1 MADWEFLIQKE
12 GLRAWLPLKPPTAQL
27 KSGRYR
33 VVARSNRV
41 DTEVEV
47 RLTYQSQVQ
56 RLQKWIRHTNEKGS
70 MPVFPYIHLEPG
82 LWEISCSGNLM
93 SELVGDSWKHTV
105 QLQVLPVKSEVEQED
120 EHPAIDLEDS
130 GNVEALPVN
139 WESEFDQPEVEP
151 PDEDP
156 TPELVEGSE
165 AAAVP
170 IGLSLDRRTYIAF
183 PGESIALVGQV
194 YLAEENDRT
203 PESQIEQRV
212 NTYEL
217 LISLR
222 DPENSQTIKEISQL
236 LSFEILPGPFEY
248 SLDLPEECQTRVILG
263 ELQLLDPKLPDS
275 GLSMVTQEFTIAV
288 VVHESI
294 ETISQQRNYVGSI
307 FPEQL
312 ALGKVKS
319 KANSRKFQGQVKPS
333 VNLSF
338 FNLAKDPPQQK
349 HHQSNFQPAPY
360 SPIPDRLYEPD
371 PEKSTRKSP
380 QLPPIGNKSDSPDR
394 PEVESKAKDA
404 NQGDLQRRKPLTLPP
419 IKKPDRP
426 IQYSMESEIVAEE
439 KEGDRSLLSSLDRE
453 FLGLKFQDRFS
464 ERLKILAEDPE
475 ALEILELNP
484 VTNFS
489 EGEDGNESED
499 ELLTDERFV
508 YEEMSGDRAE
518 LVAPIQGEI
527 ELYERPPVPKPELE
541 VPEGELVAGESI
553 TILVKLPDRLSR
565 FYVKLWVVDPQTRT
579 LLEPPRWLI
588 NFQPH
593 LYQDGM
599 ETNTEF
605 TVPFG
610 CMEIQIQAIAVEVDT
625 QRESHKVTVNRMVVP
640 PNLPEL
646 RIEN

>member
-12 GLRAWLPLKPPTAQL
+12 GLQAWLPLKPPIAQL
-27 KSGRYR
+27 ESGRYR
-33 VVARSNRV
+33 VVARSHRV
-41 DTEVEV
+41 NTEVEV

-70 MPVFPYIHLEPG
+70 MPVFPFIHLEPG

-105 QLQVLPVKSEVEQED
+105 QLQVLPVNSESEVDQPQVELQTD
-120 EHPAIDLEDS
+120 PLDS
-130 GNVEALPVN
+130 SKVEGLPVN
-139 WESEFDQPEVEP
+139 SESELDQPIPEV
-151 PDEDP
+151 
-156 TPELVEGSE
+156 
-165 AAAVP
+165 AVP

-194 YLAEENDRT
+194 YLLEENDRT
-203 PESQIEQRV
+203 YESQIEQTV

-217 LISLR
+217 LIRLR
-222 DPENSQTIKEISQL
+222 DPENSQIVKEIRQL

-248 SLDLPEECQTRVILG
+248 AFDLPEECQTRVILG
-263 ELQLLDPKLPDS
+263 ELQLFDPTLPDS
-275 GLSMVTQEFTIAV
+275 GSSMVTQEFTIAL

-294 ETISQQRNYVGSI
+294 ETIAQQENSVGNI

-319 KANSRKFQGQVKPS
+319 KANSRKSQPQVKPA

-338 FNLAKDPPQQK
+338 FNLAKDPPQQE
-349 HHQSNFQPAPY
+349 HRQSNFQPAPY
-360 SPIPDRLYEPD
+360 RPIPDRLYQPD

-380 QLPPIGNKSDSPDR
+380 QLPPIGNNFVRSNIPDR
-394 PEVESKAKDA
+394 PQVESEKDA
-404 NQGDLQRRKPLTLPP
+404 KHVPQPIKPLSLPP

-426 IQYSMESEIVAEE
+426 IQYSMESEVVAEAG
-439 KEGDRSLLSSLDRE
+439 EGDRSVLSPLDRE
-453 FLGLKFQDRFS
+453 FLGLKFQDRFA

-475 ALEILELNP
+475 PLEILEPNP
-484 VTNFS
+484 LTDS
-489 EGEDGNESED
+489 GEDSHESGD
-499 ELLTDERFV
+499 ELPTDERFV
-508 YEEMSGDRAE
+508 YKEMSGDRAE
-518 LVAPIQGEI
+518 LVAPTQEAI
-527 ELYERPPVPKPELE
+527 EPYEQPPVPKPELE
-541 VPEGELVAGESI
+541 VPEGELVAGESM
-553 TILVKLPDRLSR
+553 TILVKLPEQLSR
-565 FYVKLWVVDPQTRT
+565 LYVKLWVVDLQTRT

-610 CMEIQIQAIAVEVDT
+610 CMEIKIQAISVEVDS

-640 PNLPEL
+640 PNLPEKYGPS
-646 RIEN
+646 RP